1 MADISNKER
10 FRQRY
15 AKRNPDLNMDDEEAY
30 YGSVNQFMDEYEGY
44 EGNSKKMRE
53 NLSKSPAFAELMV
66 AARDQDDFD
75 PVVWMVQN
83 KGLDLKAWPMIL
95 IIRKSWPTLITLTWR
110 NWRNRTRSRNKCRRI
125 CRLAWKG

>member
-44 EGNSKKMRE
+44 EGNSKE
-53 NLSKSPAFAELMV
+53 NAGEPIEESSFRRV
-66 AARDQDDFD
+66 D
-75 PVVWMVQN
+75 
-83 KGLDLKAWPMIL
+83 G
-95 IIRKSWPTLITLTWR
+95 
-110 NWRNRTRSRNKCRRI
+110 SR
-125 CRLAWKG
+125 

>member
-53 NLSKSPAFAELMV
+53 NLSKSPAFAE
-66 AARDQDDFD
+66 
-75 PVVWMVQN
+75 
-83 KGLDLKAWPMIL
+83 
-95 IIRKSWPTLITLTWR
+95 
-110 NWRNRTRSRNKCRRI
+110 
-125 CRLAWKG
+125 

>member
-44 EGNSKKMRE
+44 EGNSKKCGRTYRRVQ
-53 NLSKSPAFAELMV
+53 LSPS
-66 AARDQDDFD
+66 
-75 PVVWMVQN
+75 
-83 KGLDLKAWPMIL
+83 
-95 IIRKSWPTLITLTWR
+95 
-110 NWRNRTRSRNKCRRI
+110 
-125 CRLAWKG
+125 

>member
-44 EGNSKKMRE
+44 
-53 NLSKSPAFAELMV
+53 
-66 AARDQDDFD
+66 
-75 PVVWMVQN
+75 
-83 KGLDLKAWPMIL
+83 IL
-95 IIRKSWPTLITLTWR
+95 TCL
-110 NWRNRTRSRNKCRRI
+110 
-125 CRLAWKG
+125 